1 LNQFAFFKGEI
12 VPIDQAKVSIMTHAL
27 NYGTGCFEGIRA
39 YWNHAEEQL
48 FVFRLYEHYQRF
60 IASQKILMMEPRL
73 SAKQLCDITVDL
85 LQQENYHTDAYIR
98 PLAYKTDEI
107 IGVKLHGLNDD
118 VSIWTTPFGRYVDKE
133 EGANVGFSSWRRISD
148 NNIPPRG
155 KITGAYANSA
165 FIKSEAVLNG
175 FDEALVLND
184 RGYVSEGSAENVFM
198 IRDGVLITPPVQE
211 DILEGITRSTVMELA
226 SEELGLQVVERPI
239 SRTEFY
245 VADEAFFVGTGVQV
259 TAIVS
264 VDHRPIGTGQMGPI
278 VHAIRD
284 LYFEVVRGNVKKYRH
299 WCAPVYVKEAA
310 PELAFK

>member
-1 LNQFAFFKGEI
+1 MTQFAFFKGEV
-12 VPIDQAKVSIMTHAL
+12 VPIDQAKISIMSHVI

-39 YWNHAEEQL
+39 YWNHTEEQL
-48 FVFRLYEHYQRF
+48 FIFRLYEHYQRF

-73 SAKQLCDITVDL
+73 SAKQLSDLTIEL
-85 LQQENYHTDAYIR
+85 LQKENYHTDAYIR

-133 EGANVGFSSWRRISD
+133 EGASVGFSSWRRISD

-155 KITGAYANSA
+155 KITGAYVNSA
-165 FIKSEAVLNG
+165 FIKSEAILNG
-175 FDEALVLND
+175 FDEALVLNE
-184 RGYVSEGSAENVFM
+184 RGHVAEGSAENVFI

-211 DILEGITRSTVMELA
+211 DILEGITRSTIMELVT
-226 SEELGLQVVERPI
+226 EELGLQVQERPI

-259 TAIVS
+259 TAIAN
-264 VDHRPIGTGQMGPI
+264 VDHRPVGTGQMGPI

-284 LYFEVVRGNVKKYRH
+284 LYFDVVRGNVAKYRY
-299 WCAPVYVKEAA
+299 WCTPVYVKETA

>member
-1 LNQFAFFKGEI
+1 LTQFAFFKGEV
-12 VPIDQAKVSIMTHAL
+12 VPIDQAKISIMTHAL

-39 YWNHAEEQL
+39 YWNHSEEQL
-48 FVFRLYEHYQRF
+48 FIFRLYEHYQRF
-60 IASQKILMMEPRL
+60 IASQKILMMEPRV
-73 SAKQLCDITVDL
+73 SAKQLSDITIEL
-85 LQQENYHTDAYIR
+85 LQKENYHTDAYIR

-133 EGANVGFSSWRRISD
+133 EGASVGFSSWRRISD

-155 KITGAYANSA
+155 KITGAYVNSA
-165 FIKSEAVLNG
+165 FIKTEAVLNG
-175 FDEALVLND
+175 FDEALVLNE
-184 RGYVSEGSAENVFM
+184 RGHVSEGSAENVFI

-211 DILEGITRSTVMELA
+211 DILEGITRSTIMELVT
-226 SEELGLQVVERPI
+226 EELGLQVQERPI

-259 TAIVS
+259 TAIAN
-264 VDHRPIGTGQMGPI
+264 VDHRPVGTGQMGPI

-284 LYFEVVRGNVKKYRH
+284 LYFDVVRGNVAKYRY
-299 WCAPVYVKEAA
+299 WCTPVYVKENA

>member
-1 LNQFAFFKGEI
+1 MSHVI
-12 VPIDQAKVSIMTHAL
+12 

-39 YWNHAEEQL
+39 YWNHTEEQL
-48 FVFRLYEHYQRF
+48 FIFRLYEHYQRF

-73 SAKQLCDITVDL
+73 SAKQLSDLTIEL
-85 LQQENYHTDAYIR
+85 LQKENYHTDAYIR

-133 EGANVGFSSWRRISD
+133 EGASVGFSSWRRISD

-155 KITGAYANSA
+155 KITGAYVNSA
-165 FIKSEAVLNG
+165 FIKSEAILNG
-175 FDEALVLND
+175 FDEALVLNE
-184 RGYVSEGSAENVFM
+184 RGHVAEGSAENVFI

-211 DILEGITRSTVMELA
+211 DILEGITRSTIIELVT
-226 SEELGLQVVERPI
+226 EELGLQVQERPI

-259 TAIVS
+259 TAIAN
-264 VDHRPIGTGQMGPI
+264 VDHRPVGTGQMGPI

-284 LYFEVVRGNVKKYRH
+284 LYFDVVRGNVAKYRY
-299 WCAPVYVKEAA
+299 WCTPVYVKETA